1 MSRISLKA
9 LAQAITKV
17 RVMDMPQKA
26 QLADEIFRVQPHMLA
41 SVLVQKRMG
50 VSLEKMD
57 FLLNLL
63 FICFQ
68 AMKESG
74 LTWSLI
80 TEDEQDRQLGRY
92 VGSVKFGEDLGTS
105 LRDQAMRQYVEN
117 HPEKELLAYVE
128 IETANWLKRIVPEET
143 DKYVML
149 AAANLVNCIAF
160 VLLDAQTI

>member
-1 MSRISLKA
+1 MSRISHSA
-9 LAQAITKV
+9 LAQAITKI
-17 RVMDMPQKA
+17 RVMGMQQKER
-26 QLADEIFRVQPHMLA
+26 LADEIFRVQPHLLA
-41 SVLVQKRMG
+41 SVVVQKQMG

-57 FLLNLL
+57 FLFDLL
-63 FICFQ
+63 LICFQ

-74 LTWSLI
+74 LSWPLI

-92 VGSVKFGEDLGTS
+92 VGSVKFGEDLANG
-105 LRDQAMRQYVEN
+105 LRNQATRQYIEN

-128 IETANWLKRIVPEET
+128 VETASWLQRIVPEDT

-160 VLLDAQTI
+160 VPLDAN